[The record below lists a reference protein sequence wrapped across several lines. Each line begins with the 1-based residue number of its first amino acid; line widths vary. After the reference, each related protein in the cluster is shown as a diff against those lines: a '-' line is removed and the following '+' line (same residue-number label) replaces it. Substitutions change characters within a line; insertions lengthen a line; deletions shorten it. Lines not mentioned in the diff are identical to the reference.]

1 VYLKLLLDRRPRQ
14 TPAGHSVGR
23 LESSLNGLRVER
35 KQVASYQAICG
46 FPSSPVLPVTFPHIV
61 VAGLHMQML
70 LDPGFPVRLTGLVHL
85 WHRIRQ
91 FSQLGV
97 DEDFDF
103 SCWLEGS
110 KMVDAGEE
118 FCLHTELR
126 RDGEL
131 CWSEQTGFISLSK
144 NRQKG
149 LAHNPVRNAVGDH
162 LTSWNAASNIGR
174 RYARVSADFNPIHL
188 SNWSAKLFGFR
199 SPIAHGMWT
208 LARSVAA
215 LHTGND
221 ADISLE
227 AKFLRPVYLP
237 STIQMFEI
245 PRGQER
251 HFQLTTDEAQRI
263 CVQGTFA
270 TH

>member
-1 VYLKLLLDRRPRQ
+1 
-14 TPAGHSVGR
+14 
-23 LESSLNGLRVER
+23 
-35 KQVASYQAICG
+35 
-46 FPSSPVLPVTFPHIV
+46 
-61 VAGLHMQML
+61 MQML
-70 LDPGFPVRLTGLVHL
+70 LGPGFPVRLTGLVHL

-91 FSQLGV
+91 FRQLRI
-97 DEDFDF
+97 DEHFDL

-110 KMVDAGEE
+110 KTVDAGEE

-131 CWSEQTGFISLSK
+131 CWSEQTGFISLA
-144 NRQKG
+144 RHRDKG
-149 LAHNPVRNAVGDH
+149 LASSRTESAVGDQ
-162 LTSWNAASNIGR
+162 LASWNAASDIGR

-188 SNWSAKLFGFR
+188 STWSAKLFGFR
-199 SPIAHGMWT
+199 SSIAHGMWT

-215 LHTGND
+215 LPAGDNED
-221 ADISLE
+221 LSLE

-237 STIQMFEI
+237 STIRMFQI
-245 PRGQER
+245 THGQER
-251 HFQLTTDEAQRI
+251 RFQLTTDDTQRI